1 MAISQ
6 PLSVSELLL
15 LNEELRLALRSGV
28 PLDLGLQDSAGHLP
42 RRLALLA
49 EQLAT
54 HVSEGQSLP
63 AALDR
68 LNPPPPVIYR
78 VLVAA
83 GLRGDQLERV
93 LTQLDE
99 FGRVLIEMRETL
111 RRAMIYPL
119 SVLVVGYAVACLT
132 IRYGVPPLR
141 DFLVDLRSEP
151 SPPIRAMYWLNE
163 NFAACAI
170 GLPVAFLLLMGTG
183 VLFDWLQSG
192 RLGSLGLLR
201 FVPGLGTVR
210 KNFELSQLA
219 HLLSIQV
226 EHGVPLPESLR
237 RCAEFAGAGP
247 LRRDCEM
254 AAQQVEAGAPIT
266 EFRSAP
272 PFLQWILTVPV
283 SQSELVANSRQAA
296 ELYRDRTALQAEW
309 IARVVPAVLTL
320 GLGTLIVGGYCWV
333 VMDSLAVLWL
343 RVLHE

>member
-42 RRLALLA
+42 RRLARLA

-63 AALDR
+63 AAMDR

-99 FGRVLIEMRETL
+99 FGRVLIEMREAL
-111 RRAMIYPL
+111 RRAMIYPM
-119 SVLVVGYAVACLT
+119 SVLIVGYSVACLT
-132 IRYGVPPLR
+132 IRFGVPPLR
-141 DFLVDLRSEP
+141 DFLVDLRAQP
-151 SPPIRAMYWLNE
+151 SPPIQAMYWLNE
-163 NFAACAI
+163 NFAVWAI
-170 GLPVAFLLLMGTG
+170 GLPVAFFLLTGAG
-183 VLFDWLQSG
+183 VLYDWVQSG

-201 FVPGLGTVR
+201 FVPGLNAVR
-210 KNFELSQLA
+210 KNFEMSQLA

-237 RCAEFAGAGP
+237 RCAEFAGHGR
-247 LRRDCEM
+247 LRRDCEN

-266 EFRSAP
+266 QFRSAP

-320 GLGTLIVGGYCWV
+320 GLGTLIVGGYGWV
-333 VMDSLAVLWL
+333 VMDSLAVVWKRLM
-343 RVLHE
+343 HE

>member
-15 LNEELRLALRSGV
+15 LNDELRLALRSGV

-42 RRLALLA
+42 RRLSRLA

-63 AALDR
+63 QALER

-99 FGRVLIEMRETL
+99 FGRVLIEMREAL

-119 SVLVVGYAVACLT
+119 SVLIIGYAVTCLT
-132 IRYGVPPLR
+132 IWFGVPPLR
-141 DFLVDLRSEP
+141 EFLVDLRAEP
-151 SPPIRAMYWLNE
+151 SPPIQAMYWLNE
-163 NFAACAI
+163 NFSAWAL
-170 GLPVAFLLLMGTG
+170 GLPMAFVLVMGAG
-183 VLFDWLQSG
+183 VLYDWIQSG
-192 RLGSLGLLR
+192 RTGALGLLR
-201 FVPGLGTVR
+201 FIPGLGTVR
-210 KNFELSQLA
+210 RNFELSQLA

-237 RCAEFAGAGP
+237 RCAELAGDGP
-247 LRRDCEM
+247 LRRDCEN
-254 AAQQVEAGAPIT
+254 AAQQVEAGVPIT
-266 EFRSAP
+266 NFASAP
-272 PFLQWILTVPV
+272 PFLKWIMTVPAL
-283 SQSELVANSRQAA
+283 QPELVANSRQAA
-296 ELYRDRTALQAEW
+296 QLYRDRTALQAEW
-309 IARVVPAVLTL
+309 IARVVPSVLTL
-320 GLGTLIVGGYCWV
+320 GLGTLIVGGYCWA
-333 VMDSLAVLWL
+333 VMDSLAVVWKRL
-343 RVLHE
+343 LHE